1 MGLDTLCFIFE
12 AFGQWPVVFSA
23 DSCQAGGDKEKVRV
37 NFMHDQEYWII
48 L

>member
-1 MGLDTLCFIFE
+1 MGLDTFCFIFE

-23 DSCQAGGDKEKVRV
+23 DSCQAGSAKEKVRV